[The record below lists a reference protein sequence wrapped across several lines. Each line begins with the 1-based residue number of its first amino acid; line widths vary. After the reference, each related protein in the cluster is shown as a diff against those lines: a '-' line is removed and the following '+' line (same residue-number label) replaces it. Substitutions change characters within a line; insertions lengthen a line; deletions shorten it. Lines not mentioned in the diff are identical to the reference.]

1 MTVASSSEESPDSA
15 QRIDSFNGQQSVY
28 FRETFIFENI
38 SRWWKD
44 AQESMPCE
52 SVEKREILYTATTGS
67 SYGGPMKLINNIF
80 NSDILFDLRR
90 EGDGLLNGEAGEAS
104 VSGRDFALV
113 SSDMW
118 LQALK
123 WHHDNKN
130 NEKGVKSFSA
140 GGVDRG
146 DVYPVQLRLSVLQ
159 ETNSLAVKICKK
171 DNSVE
176 CFRRACKIFSLDSE
190 QLRIWDISGQTTL
203 FFENDV
209 NSSKDC
215 QQQTDQE
222 MLLELQIYGLSDSI
236 KLKESKKED
245 GSTQQTNGITNG
257 INGGTIF
264 RFGRSNSLSFLG
276 KAGEAGTLGLTGL
289 QNLGNTCF
297 MNSSLQCLAHTPKLV
312 DFFLGEYSRE
322 INLENPLGMKG
333 EIALA
338 FGDLLRSLWAPGAST
353 VAPRTFKAKLAR
365 FAPQFTGFN
374 QHDSQELL
382 AFLLDGLHEDLNRVK
397 NKPYVEA
404 KDGDGRPDEEVADE
418 YWRNHVARND
428 SIIVDVCQGQ
438 YKSTLVCPICKKVS
452 VMFDPFMYLSLP
464 LPCTSMR
471 TMDLTVMSA
480 DRGSLPVSLT
490 VNVPKFGKF
499 EDLQKALVIAC
510 SLPDDETLLVTEV
523 YNNQILRFLDEP
535 TDSLTLIRDGD
546 KLVVYRLKKDADN
559 SPLIVFMH
567 QKLEDFKFMSWGY
580 QICFVSMSF
589 QAAYPWEIKPNLEGI
604 FPLVSRLSD
613 VENGFDVENMYLKLL
628 SSFKMPTE
636 LFTENLENPVEEEA
650 IDKAVT
656 DGTTSIE
663 DTNSTNVK
671 ETTESLPN
679 PDPVSIE
686 SEILKEKPVNIKSK
700 RLNVLA
706 RWPVKELDVY
716 DTCLLSSLP
725 EVSKFGTKRPQE
737 TVWLYKCLEAFL
749 KEEPLGPDDM
759 WYCPGCKEHRQA
771 IKKLDLWRLPEILV
785 IHLKRFSY
793 SRFMK
798 NKLEAYVDFP
808 IDGLDLSTYISYTN
822 GQTTYRYMLYAIS
835 NHYGSMGGGHYTAYV
850 HHGGDRWY
858 DFDDSHVNQIS
869 QEKIKTSAAYVL
881 FYKRLVENK

>member
-1 MTVASSSEESPDSA
+1 MSVASPEESPDSS
-15 QRIDSFNGQQSVY
+15 QRIDSFNGEQSVY
-28 FRETFIFENI
+28 FVPL
-38 SRWWKD
+38 RWWKD
-44 AQESMPCE
+44 AQESTTSE
-52 SVEKREILYTATTGS
+52 SVDKREVLYTATTGS

-222 MLLELQIYGLSDSI
+222 MVLELQIYGLSDSI

-264 RFGRSNSLSFLG
+264 RFGRT
-276 KAGEAGTLGLTGL
+276 GTLGLTGL

-438 YKSTLVCPICKKVS
+438 YKSTLVCPICKKIS

-480 DRGSLPVSLT
+480 DGGSLPVSLT

-523 YNNQILRFLDEP
+523 YNNRILRFLDEP

-567 QKLEDFKFMSWGY
+567 QKLEEQVILGKSSPTWKAF
-580 QICFVSMSF
+580 
-589 QAAYPWEIKPNLEGI
+589 GI
-604 FPLVSRLSD
+604 PLVSRLSD
-613 VENGFDVENMYLKLL
+613 IENGFDVENMYLKLL
-628 SSFKMPTE
+628 K
-636 LFTENLENPVEEEA
+636 
-650 IDKAVT
+650 
-656 DGTTSIE
+656 
-663 DTNSTNVK
+663 
-671 ETTESLPN
+671 
-679 PDPVSIE
+679 
-686 SEILKEKPVNIKSK
+686 
-700 RLNVLA
+700 
-706 RWPVKELDVY
+706 LDVY

-737 TVWLYKCLEAFL
+737 TVSLYKCLEAFL

-808 IDGLDLSTYISYTN
+808 IDGLDLSSYISYTN

-858 DFDDSHVNQIS
+858 DFDDSQVNKIS

-881 FYKRLVENK
+881 FYKRLVEDK

>member
-1 MTVASSSEESPDSA
+1 MSVASPEESPDSTH
-15 QRIDSFNGQQSVY
+15 RIDSLNGEQSVY
-28 FRETFIFENI
+28 FVPL
-38 SRWWKD
+38 RWWKD
-44 AQESMPCE
+44 AQESTTSE
-52 SVEKREILYTATTGS
+52 SVDKREVLYTATTGS

-90 EGDGLLNGEAGEAS
+90 EGDGLLNGETGEAS

-123 WHHDNKN
+123 CQSVTVHVNLVLPVEILYYKLCWDVHHDNKN

-140 GGVDRG
+140 GGIDRG

-176 CFRRACKIFSLDSE
+176 CFRRACKIFNLDSE

-257 INGGTIF
+257 TNGGTIF

-374 QHDSQELL
+374 QHDSQQELL

-428 SIIVDVCQGQ
+428 SIIVDVCQVNISVIKVSSVRNCVKNCFVFNIMLFAVCTKLSDYGQ

-480 DRGSLPVSLT
+480 DGGSLPVSLT

-523 YNNQILRFLDEP
+523 YNNRILRFLDEP

-567 QKLEDFKFMSWGY
+567 QKLEEQVILGKSSPTWKAF
-580 QICFVSMSF
+580 
-589 QAAYPWEIKPNLEGI
+589 GI
-604 FPLVSRLSD
+604 PLVSRLSD
-613 VENGFDVENMYLKLL
+613 VENGFDVEKMYLKLL

-636 LFTENLENPVEEEA
+636 LFTENLENPIKEEA
-650 IDKAVT
+650 IDKEVT
-656 DGTTSIE
+656 DGTTSVE
-663 DTNSTNVK
+663 DKNSTNVK
-671 ETTESLPN
+671 ETAESLSD
-679 PDPVSIE
+679 PDPVLRLYLTDDRGSSIE
-686 SEILKEKPVNIKSK
+686 SEILKEKPVNNKSK

-737 TVWLYKCLEAFL
+737 TVSLYKCLEAFL

-759 WYCPGCKEHRQA
+759 W
-771 IKKLDLWRLPEILV
+771 
-785 IHLKRFSY
+785 
-793 SRFMK
+793 
-798 NKLEAYVDFP
+798 
-808 IDGLDLSTYISYTN
+808 
-822 GQTTYRYMLYAIS
+822 
-835 NHYGSMGGGHYTAYV
+835 
-850 HHGGDRWY
+850 
-858 DFDDSHVNQIS
+858 
-869 QEKIKTSAAYVL
+869 
-881 FYKRLVENK
+881 

>member
-1 MTVASSSEESPDSA
+1 MSVASPEESPDSS
-15 QRIDSFNGQQSVY
+15 QRIDSFNGEQSVY
-28 FRETFIFENI
+28 FVPL
-38 SRWWKD
+38 RWWKD
-44 AQESMPCE
+44 AQESTTSE
-52 SVEKREILYTATTGS
+52 SVDKREVLYTATTGS

-222 MLLELQIYGLSDSI
+222 MVLELQIYGLSDSI

-374 QHDSQELL
+374 QHDSQFYFVWLQELL

-428 SIIVDVCQGQ
+428 SIIVDVCQVNISVIRVYSVRNCFKNCFVFDIMLIALNYLAFGQ
-438 YKSTLVCPICKKVS
+438 YKSTLVCPICKKIS

-480 DRGSLPVSLT
+480 DGGSLPVSLT

-523 YNNQILRFLDEP
+523 YNNRILRFLDEP

-567 QKLEDFKFMSWGY
+567 QKLEEQVILGKSSPTWKAF
-580 QICFVSMSF
+580 
-589 QAAYPWEIKPNLEGI
+589 GI
-604 FPLVSRLSD
+604 PLVSRLSD
-613 VENGFDVENMYLKLL
+613 IENGFDVENMYLKLL

-636 LFTENLENPVEEEA
+636 LFTGKLENPIEEEA
-650 IDKAVT
+650 IDKEVT
-656 DGTTSIE
+656 DGTTSVE
-663 DTNSTNVK
+663 ESNSTSVK
-671 ETTESLPN
+671 ESTESLPD
-679 PDPVSIE
+679 PDPVLRLYLTGDIGSSIE

-737 TVWLYKCLEAFL
+737 TVSLYKCLEAFL

-759 WYCPGCKEHRQA
+759 W
-771 IKKLDLWRLPEILV
+771 
-785 IHLKRFSY
+785 
-793 SRFMK
+793 
-798 NKLEAYVDFP
+798 
-808 IDGLDLSTYISYTN
+808 
-822 GQTTYRYMLYAIS
+822 
-835 NHYGSMGGGHYTAYV
+835 
-850 HHGGDRWY
+850 
-858 DFDDSHVNQIS
+858 
-869 QEKIKTSAAYVL
+869 
-881 FYKRLVENK
+881 

>member
-1 MTVASSSEESPDSA
+1 MSVASTSEESPDSA
-15 QRIDSFNGQQSVY
+15 QRIDSFNGEQSVY
-28 FRETFIFENI
+28 FVPFRDFETCGSLAIADW
-38 SRWWKD
+38 WWKD
-44 AQESMPCE
+44 AQESVPCE
-52 SVEKREILYTATTGS
+52 SVEKREILYTAATTGS

-90 EGDGLLNGEAGEAS
+90 EGDALQSNDTGEAS

-123 WHHDNKN
+123 WHHNDKI
-130 NEKGVKSFSA
+130 NEKGVKSFST

-159 ETNSLAVKICKK
+159 DTNSLA

-190 QLRIWDISGQTTL
+190 QI
-203 FFENDV
+203 
-209 NSSKDC
+209 
-215 QQQTDQE
+215 
-222 MLLELQIYGLSDSI
+222 LLELQIYGLSDSI
-236 KLKESKKED
+236 NLKESKKED
-245 GSTQQTNGITNG
+245 GSTHQTNGITNG
-257 INGGTIF
+257 TTF
-264 RFGRSNSLSFLG
+264 RFGRSHSLSFLG

-312 DFFLGEYSRE
+312 DFFLGEYIRE

-353 VAPRTFKAKLAR
+353 VTPRTFKAKLGR
-365 FAPQFTGFN
+365 FAPQFSGFN

-418 YWRNHVARND
+418 YWRNHMARND

-464 LPCTSMR
+464 LPCTSIR

-480 DRGSLPVSLT
+480 DGGSLPVSVT

-499 EDLQKALVIAC
+499 EDLQKALVTAC
-510 SLPDDETLLVTEV
+510 SLPEDETLMVTEV
-523 YNNQILRFLDEP
+523 YNNRILRVLEDP
-535 TDSLTLIRDGD
+535 SDSLSLIRDGD
-546 KLVVYRLKKDADN
+546 KLVMYRLKKDAND

-567 QKLEDFKFMSWGY
+567 QKLEEQF
-580 QICFVSMSF
+580 ICGKSSPTWKGF
-589 QAAYPWEIKPNLEGI
+589 GI
-604 FPLVSRLSD
+604 PLVSRLCD

-628 SSFKMPTE
+628 SSFKMPSE
-636 LFTENLENPVEEEA
+636 VFTENLENPTEEEA
-650 IDKAVT
+650 TEKAGT
-656 DGTTSIE
+656 DGTTSAE
-663 DTNSTNVK
+663 DKNSTDVK
-671 ETTESLPN
+671 ETTESV
-679 PDPVSIE
+679 PDPVLRLYLTNDIGGSIE

-706 RWPVKELDVY
+706 RWPVKELEVY

-737 TVWLYKCLEAFL
+737 TVSLYKCLEAFL
-749 KEEPLGPDDM
+749 TEEPLGPDDM

-798 NKLEAYVDFP
+798 NKLEAFVDFP
-808 IDGLDLSTYISYTN
+808 IDGFDLSSYISYKN

-835 NHYGSMGGGHYTAYV
+835 NHYGGMGGGHYTAYV
-850 HHGGDRWY
+850 HKLSSLVTNHKSVCRNECHHNLKVTYGY
-858 DFDDSHVNQIS
+858 DMS
-869 QEKIKTSAAYVL
+869 L
-881 FYKRLVENK
+881 FLRFVALKLPRI

>member
-1 MTVASSSEESPDSA
+1 MSVASTSEESPDSA
-15 QRIDSFNGQQSVY
+15 QRIDSFNGEQSVY
-28 FRETFIFENI
+28 FVPF
-38 SRWWKD
+38 RWWKD
-44 AQESMPCE
+44 AQESVPCE
-52 SVEKREILYTATTGS
+52 SVEKREILYTAATTGS

-90 EGDGLLNGEAGEAS
+90 EGDDALQSNDTGEAS

-123 WHHDNKN
+123 WHHNDKI
-130 NEKGVKSFSA
+130 NEKGVKSFST

-203 FFENDV
+203 FFQKDMN
-209 NSSKDC
+209 NSKAC

-222 MLLELQIYGLSDSI
+222 ILLELQIYGLSDSI
-236 KLKESKKED
+236 NLKESKKED
-245 GSTQQTNGITNG
+245 GSTHQTNGITNG
-257 INGGTIF
+257 TTF
-264 RFGRSNSLSFLG
+264 RFGRSHSLSFLG

-312 DFFLGEYSRE
+312 DFFLGEYIRE

-353 VAPRTFKAKLAR
+353 VTPRTFKAKLGR
-365 FAPQFTGFN
+365 FAPQFSGFN

-418 YWRNHVARND
+418 YWRNHMARND

-464 LPCTSMR
+464 LPCTSIR

-480 DRGSLPVSLT
+480 DGGSLPVSVT

-499 EDLQKALVIAC
+499 EDLQKALVTAC
-510 SLPDDETLLVTEV
+510 SLPEDETLMVTEV
-523 YNNQILRFLDEP
+523 YNNRILRVLEDP
-535 TDSLTLIRDGD
+535 SDSLSLIRDGD
-546 KLVVYRLKKDADN
+546 KLVVYRLKKDAND

-567 QKLEDFKFMSWGY
+567 QKLEEQF
-580 QICFVSMSF
+580 ICGKSSPTWKGF
-589 QAAYPWEIKPNLEGI
+589 GI
-604 FPLVSRLSD
+604 PLVSRLCD
-613 VENGFDVENMYLKLL
+613 VENGFDVEKMYLKLL
-628 SSFKMPTE
+628 SSFKMPSE
-636 LFTENLENPVEEEA
+636 VFTENLENPTEEEA
-650 IDKAVT
+650 TEKAGT
-656 DGTTSIE
+656 DGTTSAE
-663 DTNSTNVK
+663 DKNSTDVK
-671 ETTESLPN
+671 ETTESV
-679 PDPVSIE
+679 PDPVLRLYLTDDIGGSIE

-737 TVWLYKCLEAFL
+737 TVSLYKCLEAFL
-749 KEEPLGPDDM
+749 TEEPLGPDDM

-798 NKLEAYVDFP
+798 NKLEAFVDFP
-808 IDGLDLSTYISYTN
+808 IDGFDLSSYISYKN
-822 GQTTYRYMLYAIS
+822 GQTTYHYMLYAIS
-835 NHYGSMGGGHYTAYV
+835 NHYGGMGGGHYTAYV

-881 FYKRLVENK
+881 FYKRLVEE

>member
-1 MTVASSSEESPDSA
+1 MNGTSSEESPDST
-15 QRIDSFNGQQSVY
+15 QRIDSFNGEQRVY
-28 FRETFIFENI
+28 FVPL
-38 SRWWKD
+38 RWWKD
-44 AQESMPCE
+44 AQDSMPSE
-52 SVEKREILYTATTGS
+52 LVEKREILYTATTGS

-90 EGDGLLNGEAGEAS
+90 EGDALQNGETGEAS

-123 WHHDNKN
+123 WHHDDKN
-130 NEKGVKSFSA
+130 TERGVKSFSA

-146 DVYPVQLRLSVLQ
+146 DVYPVQLRLSVVQ

-176 CFRRACKIFSLDSE
+176 CFRRACKIFSLHSE

-203 FFENDV
+203 FFESDV
-209 NSSKDC
+209 STSKDC
-215 QQQTDQE
+215 QQQADQE

-245 GSTQQTNGITNG
+245 GSTQQTNGI
-257 INGGTIF
+257 NGGTVF
-264 RFGRSNSLSFLG
+264 RFGRSNSLSFLA

-312 DFFLGEYSRE
+312 DFFLGEYSKE
-322 INLENPLGMKG
+322 INLDNPLGMKG

-353 VAPRTFKAKLAR
+353 VAPRTFKGKLAR
-365 FAPQFTGFN
+365 FAPQFSGFN

-382 AFLLDGLHEDLNRVK
+382 AFLLDGLHEDLNRVR

-404 KDGDGRPDEEVADE
+404 KDGDGRPDAEVADE

-480 DRGSLPVSLT
+480 NGSSLPIPLT

-499 EDLQKALVIAC
+499 EDLHKALVTAC
-510 SLPDDETLLVTEV
+510 SLPEDETLLVTEV
-523 YNNQILRFLDEP
+523 YNNRILRFLEEP

-546 KLVVYRLKKDADN
+546 KLVVYRLKKDANN
-559 SPLIVFMH
+559 SPLIVYMH
-567 QKLEDFKFMSWGY
+567 QKLEEQFISGKSSPTWKAF
-580 QICFVSMSF
+580 
-589 QAAYPWEIKPNLEGI
+589 GI
-604 FPLVSRLSD
+604 PLVSRLCDVENGSD
-613 VENGFDVENMYLKLL
+613 VENLYLKLL
-628 SSFKMPTE
+628 TSFKMPTE
-636 LFTENLENPVEEEA
+636 LFTENHEIPTEEEA
-650 IDKAVT
+650 TDKADTV
-656 DGTTSIE
+656 GTTTE
-663 DTNSTNVK
+663 DTNSIDVK
-671 ETTESLPN
+671 ETAESLP
-679 PDPVSIE
+679 DPVLRLYLTDDRGNLIE
-686 SEILKEKPVNIKSK
+686 SEVLKEKPINKSK
-700 RLNVLA
+700 RVNVLA

-725 EVSKFGTKRPQE
+725 EVCKFGTKRPQE
-737 TVWLYKCLEAFL
+737 TVSLYKCLEAFL
-749 KEEPLGPDDM
+749 TEEPLGPDDM

-808 IDGLDLSTYISYTN
+808 LDDLDLSTYISYKN

-858 DFDDSHVNQIS
+858 DFDDSHVHPIS

-881 FYKRLVENK
+881 FYKRLVD